1 MQKKETTL
9 PAPGAVFG
17 KWLVKEQCIRN
28 EKGERKWLCRCQC
41 GTERYVLERSLL
53 FGGSRSCGCMA
64 CKHASE
70 ACGYDLL
77 GQCFGALTVVD
88 RAEKRPGDRALR
100 WKCRCTCGKIVEYA
114 STLLVTGK
122 KTSCGCRTEGRCAW
136 ADITGRTFG
145 WLTALYPLD
154 KRDNSGGVIWRC
166 RCACGQETDA
176 SYNGLMYGNKRSCGC
191 RKKEHDQAL
200 RGYLTH
206 VDGTCIDSLKSRKT
220 PKNNTTGVRGVY
232 RAGDKFMA
240 KIVFQKR
247 QYHLGRYDTLEEAA
261 EARQEAEEQINGTA
275 VSYYER
281 WQARAEADPAWGKA
295 HPVRI
300 HVSRDGSN
308 RISLSFD
315 PVL

>member
-1 MQKKETTL
+1 MQKKEITL

-17 KWLVKEQCIRN
+17 QWLVKEQCIRN

-53 FGGSRSCGCMA
+53 FGGSRSCGCLA
-64 CKHASE
+64 RKHASE

-100 WKCRCTCGKIVEYA
+100 WKCRCVCGKIVECA

-122 KTSCGCRTEGRCAW
+122 KTSCGCRTERRCAW
-136 ADITGRTFG
+136 ADITGRTFDR
-145 WLTALYPLD
+145 LTVLYPLD
-154 KRDNSGGVIWRC
+154 KRDNSVGVIWRC
-166 RCACGQETDA
+166 RCVCGGEVDA
-176 SYNGLMYGNKRSCGC
+176 SYNALMYGNMRSCGC
-191 RKKEHDQAL
+191 RKKEYDQAL

-220 PKNNTTGVRGVY
+220 PKNNTTGVRGVC
-232 RAGDKFMA
+232 RVGDKFMA

-261 EARQEAEEQINGTA
+261 EARREAEKEINGTV

-281 WQARAEADPAWGKA
+281 WQARAAADPEWGKA
-295 HPVRI
+295 NPVRMR
-300 HVSRDGSN
+300 VSRNGSN
-308 RISLSFD
+308 RISLCFE
-315 PVL
+315 PAL

>member
-17 KWLVKEQCIRN
+17 RWLVEGKCVRN

-53 FGGSRSCGCMA
+53 SGGSRSCGCMA
-64 CKHASE
+64 RLHASE
-70 ACGYDLL
+70 ACSYDLL
-77 GQCFGALTVVD
+77 GKTYGVLTVVD

-100 WKCRCTCGKIVEYA
+100 WKCRCVCGKLVEYA
-114 STLLVTGK
+114 STLLVKGK
-122 KTSCGCRTEGRCAW
+122 KTSCGCLNEKRCAW
-136 ADITGRTFG
+136 ADITGRTFDR
-145 WLTALYPLD
+145 LTALYPLD

-166 RCACGQETDA
+166 RCVCGSEVDA
-176 SYNGLMYGNKRSCGC
+176 SCNGLMYGNMRSCGC
-191 RKKEHDQAL
+191 RKREHDQAL

-206 VDGTCIDSLKSRKT
+206 GDSTCIDALKSRKT

-232 RAGDKFMA
+232 RAGDKYMA

-261 EARQEAEEQINGTA
+261 QARQEAEEQINVTA

-281 WQARAEADPAWGKA
+281 WQARAAADSAWAKA
-295 HPVRI
+295 NPIRI
-300 HVSRDGSN
+300 QVSRDGSN

-315 PVL
+315 QAL

>member
-1 MQKKETTL
+1 MQKKRTAVI
-9 PAPGAVFG
+9 APGALFG
-17 KWLVKEQCIRN
+17 QWLVEEQCIRS
-28 EKGERKWLCRCQC
+28 ERGERKWLCRCQC

-53 FGGSRSCGCMA
+53 FGGSRSCGCVA
-64 CKHASE
+64 HRRASE

-100 WKCRCTCGKIVEYA
+100 WKCRCVCGKLVEYA
-114 STLLVTGK
+114 STQLMTGK
-122 KTSCGCRTEGRCAW
+122 KTSCGCLKEKHRAW
-136 ADITGRTFG
+136 ADITGRTFER
-145 WLTALYPLD
+145 LTALYPLD

-166 RCACGQETDA
+166 RCACGSEVDA
-176 SYNGLMYGNKRSCGC
+176 SYNGLMYGNMRSCGC

-206 VDGTCIDSLKSRKT
+206 VDGTCIDALKSRKT

-232 RAGDKFMA
+232 RVGDKYVA

-261 EARQEAEEQINGTA
+261 AARREAEGQINDTA

-281 WQARAEADPAWGKA
+281 WQARASVDPAWASA
-295 HPVRI
+295 HPI
-300 HVSRDGSN
+300 HMHVSRDGAD

-315 PVL
+315 PAL